1 MGSGLR
7 RFLSPSPRAEQG
19 VAGVPAPVRWGML
32 AFLGFGCGLS
42 PAFLGYFDLS
52 VWGPLALALIALAI
66 GLVLARP
73 ALPRG
78 LAGLALAA
86 LLLFAA
92 WSLLSIG
99 WAESADRALT
109 EGDRWLLYGV
119 FLLVL
124 LLLLEERR
132 DGEVFVASAAV
143 GVLGI
148 VAYDLAKMLGGD
160 GQSLFEGSRLLE
172 PLGYVNGLGGF
183 FLLGFWPL
191 AALAE
196 RARSHVLA
204 GAAAGGASLLAGL
217 VLLTDSRGTVFAFG
231 ASALLL
237 LLLVPGRNRRA
248 WIVLAVLAGLAVAWG
263 PLTDVTQALPPQ
275 RFAPAEDAIR
285 LAAERSLLVAAAVG
299 AIWGLA
305 SWGVAAARG
314 RSRALA
320 ANLPRISAVVLAGV
334 AAIAVVTAAVAVKDP
349 VGKVSDQYNAFT
361 ELKPADS
368 SSRFTSG
375 GGNRYDYWRIA
386 WNQFSDHPLQGI
398 GAGNF
403 DRTYF
408 LERRTKEDVRQA
420 HSIEFQTL
428 GDTGLVGAALLGA
441 FLVAVFLGVWRRSR
455 EARLSEPGVGLT
467 VAAIGIFVVWLAQTS
482 VDWLHLIPG
491 LTGIALGAAAIL
503 LRSLRPRQDQ
513 AADLFPI
520 PTPVVVVALALAV
533 VAIVFTGRP
542 TLAQHLRGEAQDEVA
557 TSPVQALDTVE
568 ESLSLNPDSVQAYYT
583 KASAL
588 ARLDAYAPAR
598 AALLDA
604 IHREPHNYVS
614 WALLGDLTTRR
625 GDLSGAIRAYRQ
637 ASSLNPRDVELR
649 LLGSHRALVRQLHR
663 NPGSV
668 APLETVPR
676 GCAAR
681 LFARGRGG
689 AGVAAQGRRD
699 RVREAA
705 AGRSGVDEFGGRDCR
720 PAFGDR
726 QR

>member
-1 MGSGLR
+1 MST
-7 RFLSPSPRAEQG
+7 
-19 VAGVPAPVRWGML
+19 PVRWGML
-32 AFLGFGCGLS
+32 AFLGCGCGLS
-42 PAFLGYFDLS
+42 PAFFGYFDLP
-52 VWGPLALALIALAI
+52 VWGPLALLLIALAI
-66 GLVLARP
+66 GLILARP

-86 LLLFAA
+86 LLLFAV

-119 FLLVL
+119 FLLVV
-124 LLLLEERR
+124 LLLLENRR
-132 DGEVFVASAAV
+132 DGEVFVASAALA
-143 GVLGI
+143 VLGI
-148 VAYDLAKMLGGD
+148 AAYDLVRMLGGD

-191 AALAE
+191 VALAE
-196 RARSHVLA
+196 RTRTHALA
-204 GAAAGGASLLAGL
+204 GAAVAGASLLTAL
-217 VLLTDSRGTVFAFG
+217 VLLTESRGTVFAFA
-231 ASALLL
+231 ASAFFL

-248 WIVLAVLAGLAVAWG
+248 WIVLLVLAGLAVAWG
-263 PLTDVTQALPPQ
+263 PLTDVTQALPSKL
-275 RFAPAEDAIR
+275 FAPPEDAIQ

-299 AIWGLA
+299 VVWGLA
-305 SWGVAAARG
+305 SWAVAVARA
-314 RSRALA
+314 RSSALA
-320 ANLPRISAVVLAGV
+320 ANLPRISAAVLACAAVIGLATV
-334 AAIAVVTAAVAVKDP
+334 AAKDP
-349 VGKVSDQYNAFT
+349 VGRFSDQYDSFT
-361 ELKPADS
+361 ELKAAES
-368 SSRFTSG
+368 GSRFTSG

-386 WNQFSDHPLQGI
+386 WNQFSDHPLNGI

-420 HSIEFQTL
+420 HSIEFGTL
-428 GDTGLVGAALLGA
+428 GDLGLVGAALLGT
-441 FLVAVFLGVWRRSR
+441 FLVAVFVGAWRRSR
-455 EARLSEPGVGLT
+455 EVRLGEPGIGLT

-503 LRSLRPRQDQ
+503 LRSLRPRQDR

-520 PTPVVVVALALAV
+520 PTLAVVGALALAV
-533 VAIVFTGRP
+533 VAIVFIGRP
-542 TLAQHLRGEAQDEVA
+542 TLAQHLRSEAQGEV
-557 TSPVQALDTVE
+557 TTNPVRALDTVE

-598 AALLDA
+598 AALLEA
-604 IHREPHNYVS
+604 IRREPHNYVS

-625 GDLSGAIRAYRQ
+625 GDISGAMRAYRQ
-637 ASSLNPRDVELR
+637 ASSLNPRDVELQ
-649 LLGSHRALVRQLHR
+649 LLGSRRALVRQLHR

-668 APLETVPR
+668 APLE
-676 GCAAR
+676 AAT
-681 LFARGRGG
+681 
-689 AGVAAQGRRD
+689 AG
-699 RVREAA
+699 
-705 AGRSGVDEFGGRDCR
+705 
-720 PAFGDR
+720 
-726 QR
+726 

>member
-1 MGSGLR
+1 MVSGLR
-7 RFLSPSPRAEQG
+7 RVLNPSPGSGRDA
-19 VAGVPAPVRWGML
+19 AGLPDPLRWGML

-52 VWGPLALALIALAI
+52 VWGPLALGLIVLAI
-66 GLVLARP
+66 GLVVARP

-86 LLLFAA
+86 LFLFAV

-119 FLLVL
+119 FLLVV
-124 LLLLEERR
+124 LLLLEQRR
-132 DGEVFVASAAV
+132 DGEVFVAAAAV
-143 GVLGI
+143 GVAGI
-148 VAYDLAKMLGGD
+148 AAYDLVKMLGDD
-160 GQSLFEGSRLLE
+160 GPSLFEGSRLLE

-196 RARSHVLA
+196 RARAHALA
-204 GAAAGGASLLAGL
+204 GAAAAGASLLASL
-217 VLLTDSRGTVFAFG
+217 VLLTDSRGTVFAFA
-231 ASALLL
+231 ASAFLL

-248 WIVLAVLAGLAVAWG
+248 WIVLAVLAGLAAAWG
-263 PLTDVTQALPPQ
+263 PLTDVTQALPAH
-275 RFAPAEDAIR
+275 RFAPPEDAIR
-285 LAAERSLLVAAAVG
+285 LGAERALLVAAAVG
-299 AIWGLA
+299 VLWGLA
-305 SWGVAAARG
+305 SWALATARG

-320 ANLPRISAVVLAGV
+320 VSLPRISAVALTGV
-334 AAIAVVTAAVAVKDP
+334 AVIALATAAVAVKDP

-361 ELKPADS
+361 ELKPTDR

-386 WNQFSDHPLQGI
+386 WNQFKDHPLDGV

-420 HSIEFQTL
+420 HSIELGTL
-428 GDTGLVGAALLGA
+428 GELGLAGAALLGT
-441 FLVAVFLGVWRRSR
+441 FLVAVFLGAWRRSR
-455 EARLSEPGVGLT
+455 EVRLGEPGIGLT
-467 VAAIGIFVVWLAQTS
+467 VAALGIFVVWLAQTS

-491 LTGIALGAAAIL
+491 LTGVALGAAAIL
-503 LRSLRPRQDQ
+503 LRPLRPRQDR
-513 AADLFPI
+513 APSLFPI
-520 PTPVVVVALALAV
+520 PIPAVLVALALAA
-533 VAIVFTGRP
+533 VAIVFIGRP
-542 TLAQHLRGEAQDEVA
+542 TVAEHLRSEAQDEAVA
-557 TSPVQALDTVE
+557 HPAQALGTIG
-568 ESLSLNPDSVQAYYT
+568 ESLSLNPDSLQAYYT

-588 ARLDAYAPAR
+588 ARLDAYLPAR
-598 AALLDA
+598 RALFEA

-625 GDLSGAIRAYRQ
+625 GDIPGAMRAYRR

-649 LLGSHRALVRQLHR
+649 LLGSRPALVRRLHR

-668 APLETVPR
+668 APLE
-676 GCAAR
+676 AAI
-681 LFARGRGG
+681 ANQSTTGR
-689 AGVAAQGRRD
+689 
-699 RVREAA
+699 
-705 AGRSGVDEFGGRDCR
+705 
-720 PAFGDR
+720 
-726 QR
+726 

>member
-1 MGSGLR
+1 MVSGLR
-7 RFLSPSPRAEQG
+7 RLLSPAPGAERAPG
-19 VAGVPAPVRWGML
+19 LPAPLRWGML
-32 AFLGFGCGLS
+32 GFLGLGCGLS

-73 ALPRG
+73 ALPQG
-78 LAGLALAA
+78 LAAIALAA
-86 LLLFAA
+86 LLLFAV

-124 LLLLEERR
+124 LLLIEERR

-148 VAYDLAKMLGGD
+148 AAYDLVKMLGGD

-191 AALAE
+191 VALAE
-196 RARSHVLA
+196 RTRWHALA
-204 GAAAGGASLLAGL
+204 GAAVGGASLLASL
-217 VLLTDSRGTVFAFG
+217 VLLTDSRGTVFAFA
-231 ASALLL
+231 ASAFLV

-248 WIVLAVLAGLAVAWG
+248 WVVLALLAGLALAWG
-263 PLTDVTQALPPQ
+263 PLTDVIQALPAG
-275 RFAPAEDAIR
+275 RDAPPEDAIK

-299 AIWGLA
+299 VLWGLA
-305 SWGVAAARG
+305 SWAIAAARG

-320 ANLPRISAVVLAGV
+320 ANLPRVSAAVLACV
-334 AAIAVVTAAVAVKDP
+334 VVIAVATALVAVNDP

-361 ELKPADS
+361 ELKPTDRD
-368 SSRFTSG
+368 SRFTSG

-386 WNQFSDHPLQGI
+386 WNQFKDHPLDGV

-420 HSIEFQTL
+420 HSIEFGTL
-428 GDTGLVGAALLGA
+428 GELGLIGAALLGA
-441 FLVAVFLGVWRRSR
+441 FLLAVFFGAWRRSR
-455 EARLSEPGVGLT
+455 EVHLGEPGIGLT
-467 VAAIGIFVVWLAQTS
+467 VAAIGIFAVWLAQTS

-491 LTGIALGAAAIL
+491 LTGIALGGAAIL
-503 LRSLRPRQDQ
+503 LRSLRPNQSR
-513 AADLFPI
+513 AADLFRIPI
-520 PTPVVVVALALAV
+520 PAVIAVLALAV
-533 VAIVFTGRP
+533 VAIVFIGRP
-542 TLAQHLRGEAQDEVA
+542 TLAQHLRSEAQGEAA
-557 TSPVQALDTVE
+557 ASPVKALEKVE

-588 ARLDAYAPAR
+588 AHLDAYLPAR
-598 AALLDA
+598 KALLEA
-604 IHREPHNYVS
+604 IHREPHNYVT
-614 WALLGDLTTRR
+614 WALLGDLSTRR
-625 GDLSGAIRAYRQ
+625 GNIAAAMRAYRQ
-637 ASSLNPRDVELR
+637 ASILNPRDAELR
-649 LLGSHRALVRQLHR
+649 LLVTHPALVRQLHR

-668 APLETVPR
+668 APLE
-676 GCAAR
+676 AAT
-681 LFARGRGG
+681 AR
-689 AGVAAQGRRD
+689 
-699 RVREAA
+699 
-705 AGRSGVDEFGGRDCR
+705 
-720 PAFGDR
+720 
-726 QR
+726 